1 MSLPERHLSGIGQ
14 CLDGHM
20 KITLPSRKIT
30 GLGTLALVISLLVS
44 LLVPSAQAATYSLPN
59 APTNVT
65 SYLGAKGVV
74 VRWTPGADVDPGVT
88 GYVVSAGA
96 GSCPIFV
103 PAKNNNVV
111 TMPVVTGQPAG
122 TPVVQAVNAY
132 GFSKPAASK
141 KSYTAAELA
150 TVSSSN
156 NKAVQVLQLS
166 DLHGAIEVGGSFG
179 APLLVSNWNADR
191 KANTATVAFTSGDN
205 IGAAPPISTEFEEIP
220 TIETLNAMK
229 LDAGAFGNHEHD
241 RNLAHVQKIIGAS
254 DFQWVV
260 SNYDEGSLSV
270 LKSGT
275 KQTKTFTIIER
286 GGLKIGVVGSNT
298 PETIE
303 QVFPGNLDYTDASGA
318 KKTITINPGV
328 TGINQAI
335 VDAKA
340 AGADIVIAL
349 LHQGWQENAD
359 GVAKGVLNTMA
370 AQVKG
375 AAAIYGGH
383 SHQTFASVIP
393 GSPRVAP
400 VVIGQ
405 TRNAGVEYTRT
416 QICMKFGKVVG
427 QSIEHVLKAA
437 SATINTGTLSTVTT
451 QDVAAAALV
460 KKYKDQLS
468 TKLDI
473 KIGQVSGVFPRG
485 GSPAVERSGET
496 PMGNFMADLMRS
508 KYKTDF
514 AIQNGGG
521 IRDTFPAKTYI
532 PAATGLVRT
541 GTGPLD
547 VTLGDAFTV
556 FPFGNQIA
564 TTVVTGANLWKALEN
579 GVGGNYPGDGRFPQ
593 ISGFKFTFD
602 ASKPIGSRIVEVTKL
617 DGTAI
622 AKDSKEYTLTTLDFV
637 VYGGDGYVNV
647 FSPAQAKVQ
656 GALLDVFVDAL
667 KADMAAGKVTQVPA
681 ADGRIKKVG

>member
-1 MSLPERHLSGIGQ
+1 MN
-14 CLDGHM
+14 
-20 KITLPSRKIT
+20 KTLTTRTIFSW
-30 GLGTLALVISLLVS
+30 GSLALATSLLVS

-74 VRWTPGADVDPGVT
+74 VKWTAGASVEPGVT
-88 GYVVSAGA
+88 GHVVSAGA

-103 PAKNNNVV
+103 PIGNNSVV
-111 TMPVVTGQPAG
+111 TMPVVVGQPAG

-132 GFSKPAASK
+132 GFSKPTASN
-141 KSYTAAELA
+141 KSYTAAQLA
-150 TVSSSN
+150 TVASPG

-166 DLHGAIEVGGSFG
+166 DLHGAIDGTSFG
-179 APLLVSNWNADR
+179 AALLTSNWAADR
-191 KANTATVAFTSGDN
+191 AANKATIAVSSGDN
-205 IGAAPPISTEFEEIP
+205 IGAAPPISTEFEELP
-220 TIETLNAMK
+220 TIEALNLAG
-229 LDAGAFGNHEHD
+229 LDVSTMGNHEHD
-241 RNLAHVQKIIGAS
+241 RNIDHLNKMIGAS
-254 DFQWVV
+254 EFQWVV
-260 SNYDEGSLSV
+260 SNYSEGALDA
-270 LKSGT
+270 LKSGS
-275 KQTKTFTIIER
+275 KQAKNYTIIDR
-286 GGLKIGVVGSNT
+286 GGVKIGVVGSNT

-303 QVFPGNLDYTDASGA
+303 QVFPGNLDYKDASGA

-328 TGINQAI
+328 VGVNAAI
-335 VDAKA
+335 AEAKA
-340 AGADIVIAL
+340 AGADLVIAV
-349 LHQGWQENAD
+349 LHQGWLENAD
-359 GVAKGVLNTMA
+359 GVAKGLFNSLA
-370 AQVKG
+370 SQIKG

-383 SHQTFASVIP
+383 SHQTYASVLP
-393 GSPRVAP
+393 GTVRTAP
-400 VVIGQ
+400 TVLGQ
-405 TRNAGVEYTRT
+405 VRNAGVEYTRT
-416 QICMKFGKVVG
+416 QICMRGGKVVG
-427 QSIEHVLKAA
+427 QSIQHVLRAA
-437 SATINTGTLSTVTT
+437 SASINTSVAATSSTA
-451 QDVAAAALV
+451 DVATAAMV

-468 TKLDI
+468 AKLDV

-496 PMGNFMADLMRS
+496 PMGNYIADLMRA

-521 IRDTFPAKTYI
+521 IRDTFPAKNYV
-532 PAATGLVRT
+532 PAVTGLVRT

-593 ISGFKFTFD
+593 ISGFKFSFD
-602 ASKPIGSRIVEVTKL
+602 ASKPVGSRIVSVTKL
-617 DGTAI
+617 DGTEI
-622 AKDSKEYTLTTLDFV
+622 AKDNKEYTLTTLDFV
-637 VYGGDGYVNV
+637 IYGGDGYVNV
-647 FSPAQAKVQ
+647 FSPAQAKVK
-656 GALLDVFVDAL
+656 GALLDLFVDAL

>member
-1 MSLPERHLSGIGQ
+1 MNRTPL
-14 CLDGHM
+14 
-20 KITLPSRKIT
+20 SRKIRS
-30 GLGTLALVISLLVS
+30 LGTIALATSLLVS
-44 LLVPSAQAATYSLPN
+44 LLVPTAQANTFSLPN
-59 APTNVT
+59 APTSVT
-65 SYLGAKGVV
+65 SYIGASGVV
-74 VRWTPGADVDPGVT
+74 VRWIPGADVNPGIT

-103 PAKNNNVV
+103 PARNNNVV
-111 TMPVVTGQPAG
+111 TMPVVIGQPAG
-122 TPVVQAVNAY
+122 TPVVRAVNAY
-132 GFSKPAASK
+132 GFSKPTASS
-141 KSYTAAELA
+141 KSYTAAQLA
-150 TVSSSN
+150 TVANPN

-166 DLHGAIEVGGSFG
+166 DLHGAIEVGNSFG
-179 APLLVSNWNADR
+179 APLLVSNWDADR
-191 KANTATVAFTSGDN
+191 KANVATVAFTSGDN
-205 IGAAPPISTEFEEIP
+205 IGAAPPISTEFEELP

-241 RNLAHVQKIIGAS
+241 RNLAHLQKVIGAS

-260 SNYDEGSLSV
+260 SNYNADSLDV

-275 KQTKTFTIIER
+275 KQAKTYTIIER
-286 GGLKIGVVGSNT
+286 GGVKIGVVGANT

-318 KKTITINPGV
+318 KKTITIDPGV
-328 TGINQAI
+328 TGVNQAI

-340 AGADIVIAL
+340 AGAEIVIAL
-349 LHQGWQENAD
+349 IHQGWQENSD
-359 GVAKGVLNTMA
+359 GGAKGVLNTMA
-370 AQVKG
+370 AQIKG

-383 SHQTFASVIP
+383 SHQTFATVIP
-393 GSPRVAP
+393 GTSRVAP

-405 TRNAGVEYTRT
+405 TRNSGVEYTRT
-416 QICMKFGKVVG
+416 QICMKYGKVVG
-427 QSIEHVLKAA
+427 QSIEHVLKSA
-437 SATINTGTLSTVTT
+437 STTINTGVVSTITT
-451 QDVAAAALV
+451 QDVAAAAMV
-460 KKYKDQLS
+460 KKYKDQL
-468 TKLDI
+468 TVRLDI

-485 GSPAVERSGET
+485 GTPAVERSGET
-496 PMGNFMADLMRS
+496 PMGNFIADLMRA

-521 IRDTFPAKTYI
+521 IRDTFPAKTYVPVN
-532 PAATGLVRT
+532 PALVRT

-547 VTLGDAFTV
+547 VTLGDALTV

-564 TTVVTGANLWKALEN
+564 TTTVTGENLWKALEN
-579 GVGGNYPGDGRFPQ
+579 GVGGNFPGDGRFPQ
-593 ISGFKFTFD
+593 VSGFKFSFD

-637 VYGGDGYVNV
+637 IYGGDGYVNV
-647 FSPAQAKVQ
+647 FSPARAKVQ

>member
-1 MSLPERHLSGIGQ
+1 
-14 CLDGHM
+14 M
-20 KITLPSRKIT
+20 KQTLISRKFT
-30 GLGTLALVISLLVS
+30 GFGALATAIALLVS
-44 LLVPSAQAATYSLPN
+44 LLIPTAQAATYSLPN

-65 SYLGAKGVV
+65 SYIGARGVV
-74 VRWTPGADVDPGVT
+74 VKWTPGANVEPGVT

-103 PAKNNNVV
+103 PARNSSVV
-111 TMPVVTGQPAG
+111 TMPVVDGQPGG

-132 GFSKPAASK
+132 GFSKPAASN
-141 KSYTAAELA
+141 KSYTAAQLA
-150 TVSSSN
+150 TVASSL
-156 NKAVQVLQLS
+156 NKAVQVLQIS

-179 APLLVSNWNADR
+179 AALLTSNWNADR
-191 KANTATVAFTSGDN
+191 AANKATIAVSSGDN
-205 IGAAPPISTEFEEIP
+205 IGAAPPISTEFEELP
-220 TIETLNAMK
+220 TIETLNAAK
-229 LDAGAFGNHEHD
+229 LDVSVFGNHEHD
-241 RNLAHVQKIIGAS
+241 RNIDHLNKMIGAS

-260 SNYDEGSLSV
+260 SNYSAGALDV
-270 LKSGT
+270 LKSGS
-275 KQTKTFTIIER
+275 KQAKNYTIVER
-286 GGLKIGVVGSNT
+286 GGVKIGVVGSNT

-303 QVFPGNLDYTDASGA
+303 QVFPGNLDYKDATGA
-318 KKTITINPGV
+318 KKTIVIAPGV
-328 TGINQAI
+328 EGINSAI
-335 VDAKA
+335 AEAKA
-340 AGADIVIAL
+340 AGADVVIAVI
-349 LHQGWQENAD
+349 HQGWLENAD
-359 GVAKGVLNTMA
+359 GVSKGLFNELA
-370 AQVKG
+370 AQIKG

-393 GSPRVAP
+393 GSLRVAP
-400 VVIGQ
+400 TVLGQ
-405 TRNAGVEYTRT
+405 VRNAGVEYTRT
-416 QICMKFGKVVG
+416 QICMKSGKVVG
-427 QSIEHVLKAA
+427 QSIQHVLKAA
-437 SATINTGTLSTVTT
+437 AATINTGIVSTVTT
-451 QDVAAAALV
+451 QDAAAAAMV

-468 TKLDI
+468 AKLDV
-473 KIGQVSGVFPRG
+473 KIGKVSGVFPRG

-496 PMGNFMADLMRS
+496 PMGNYIADLMRA

-541 GTGPLD
+541 GAGPLD

-593 ISGFKFTFD
+593 ISGFKFSFD
-602 ASKPIGSRIVEVTKL
+602 ASKPIGSRITEVTKL

-647 FSPAQAKVQ
+647 FSPARAKVQ

>member
-1 MSLPERHLSGIGQ
+1 MN
-14 CLDGHM
+14 
-20 KITLPSRKIT
+20 KTLNSRKIFSW
-30 GLGTLALVISLLVS
+30 GSLALATSLLVS
-44 LLVPSAQAATYSLPN
+44 LVVPTAQANTYSSPN

-65 SYLGAKGVV
+65 SYLGARGVV
-74 VRWTPGADVDPGVT
+74 VKWTPGASVAPGVI
-88 GYVVSAGA
+88 GHVVSAGA

-103 PAKNNNVV
+103 PIGNNSVV
-111 TMPVVTGQPAG
+111 TMPVVVGQPAG

-132 GFSKPAASK
+132 GFSKPAASN
-141 KSYTAAELA
+141 KSYTADQLA
-150 TVSSSN
+150 TVASSN

-166 DLHGAIEVGGSFG
+166 DLHGAIEGTSFG
-179 APLLVSNWNADR
+179 AALLTSNWAADR
-191 KANTATVAFTSGDN
+191 KANAATVAISAGDN
-205 IGAAPPISTEFEEIP
+205 IGAAPPISTEFEELP
-220 TIETLNAMK
+220 TIEALNLAG
-229 LDAGAFGNHEHD
+229 LDVSIFGNHEHD
-241 RNLAHVQKIIGAS
+241 RNIDHLNKMIGAS

-260 SNYDEGSLSV
+260 SNYSEGALDA

-275 KQTKTFTIIER
+275 KQAKNYTIINR
-286 GGLKIGVVGSNT
+286 GGVKIGVVGSNT

-303 QVFPGNLDYTDASGA
+303 QVFPGNLDYKDASGA
-318 KKTITINPGV
+318 TKTITINPGV
-328 TGINQAI
+328 AGVNAAI
-335 VDAKA
+335 VEAKA
-340 AGADIVIAL
+340 AGADIVIAA
-349 LHQGWQENAD
+349 LHQGWLENAD
-359 GVAKGVLNTMA
+359 GTAKGLFNTLA
-370 AQVKG
+370 SQIKG

-383 SHQTFASVIP
+383 SHQTYASVLP
-393 GSPRVAP
+393 GTVRTAP
-400 VVIGQ
+400 TVLGQ
-405 TRNAGVEYTRT
+405 VRNAGVEYTRT
-416 QICMKFGKVVG
+416 QICMRSGKVVG
-427 QSIEHVLKAA
+427 QSIQHVLRAA
-437 SATINTGTLSTVTT
+437 SASINTSVAATT
-451 QDVAAAALV
+451 TTADVATAAMV

-468 TKLDI
+468 AKLDV

-496 PMGNFMADLMRS
+496 RMGNYIADVMRA

-521 IRDTFPAKTYI
+521 IRDTFPARTYV

-564 TTVVTGANLWKALEN
+564 TTVITGANLWKALEN

-593 ISGFKFTFD
+593 ISGFKFSFD

-622 AKDSKEYTLTTLDFV
+622 AKDSKEYTLTTLDFLI
-637 VYGGDGYVNV
+637 YGGDGYVNV
-647 FSPAQAKVQ
+647 FSPSKAKVQ
-656 GALLDVFVDAL
+656 GALLDVFVEAL
-667 KADMAAGKVTQVPA
+667 RADMAAKKVTQVPA

>member
-1 MSLPERHLSGIGQ
+1 MN
-14 CLDGHM
+14 
-20 KITLPSRKIT
+20 KTLTSRKIFSW
-30 GLGTLALVISLLVS
+30 GTIALATSLLVS
-44 LLVPSAQAATYSLPN
+44 LLVPTAQANTYSLPN

-65 SYLGAKGVV
+65 SYIGAKGIVV
-74 VRWTPGADVDPGVT
+74 KWTPGADVEPGIS

-103 PAKNNNVV
+103 PAKNKNVV
-111 TMPVVTGQPAG
+111 TMPVVVGQPAG

-132 GFSKPAASK
+132 GFSKPAASN
-141 KSYTAAELA
+141 KSYTAAQLA
-150 TVSSSN
+150 TVGSSV

-166 DLHGAIEVGGSFG
+166 DLHGAIEVGTSFG
-179 APLLVSNWNADR
+179 AALLASNWDADR
-191 KANTATVAFTSGDN
+191 TANAATIAVSSGDN
-205 IGAAPPISTEFEEIP
+205 IGAAPPISTEFEELP
-220 TIETLNAMK
+220 TIETLNAIK
-229 LDAGAFGNHEHD
+229 LDVSTMGNHEHD
-241 RNLAHVQKIIGAS
+241 RNIDHLNKMIGAS

-260 SNYDEGSLSV
+260 SNYNEGALDV

-275 KQTKTFTIIER
+275 KQAKNYTIIDR
-286 GGLKIGVVGSNT
+286 GGVKIGVVGSNT

-303 QVFPGNLDYTDASGA
+303 QVFPGNLDYKDASGA

-328 TGINQAI
+328 AGVNAAI
-335 VDAKA
+335 AEAKA
-340 AGADIVIAL
+340 AGADIVIAV
-349 LHQGWQENAD
+349 LHQGWLENAD
-359 GVAKGVLNTMA
+359 GVAKGQLNSLA
-370 AQVKG
+370 SQIKG
-375 AAAIYGGH
+375 AVAIYGGH
-383 SHQTFASVIP
+383 SHQTYASVIP

-400 VVIGQ
+400 TVLGQ
-405 TRNAGVEYTRT
+405 VRNAGVEYTRT
-416 QICMKFGKVVG
+416 QICIRSGKVVG
-427 QSIEHVLKAA
+427 QSIQHVLKAA
-437 SATINTGTLSTVTT
+437 SATINTGVVSTVTT
-451 QDVAAAALV
+451 QDAAAAAMV

-468 TKLDI
+468 AKLDV
-473 KIGQVSGVFPRG
+473 KIGQVSGTFPRG
-485 GSPAVERSGET
+485 GTPAVERSGET
-496 PMGNFMADLMRS
+496 PMGNYIADLMRA

-521 IRDTFPAKTYI
+521 IRDTFPAKTYV
-532 PAATGLVRT
+532 PANTALVRT
-541 GTGPLD
+541 GTGALD

-593 ISGFKFTFD
+593 VSGLKYSFD

-622 AKDSKEYTLTTLDFV
+622 AKDSKEYTLTTLDFLI
-637 VYGGDGYVNV
+637 YGGDGYLNV
-647 FSPAQAKVQ
+647 FSPASAKVQ

>member
-1 MSLPERHLSGIGQ
+1 MN
-14 CLDGHM
+14 
-20 KITLPSRKIT
+20 KTLFSRKIFS
-30 GLGTLALVISLLVS
+30 LGSLALATSLLVS
-44 LLVPSAQAATYSLPN
+44 LLVPSAQANTYSLPN

-65 SYLGAKGVV
+65 SYIGAKGVV
-74 VRWTPGADVDPGVT
+74 VKWTPGADVAPGVI
-88 GYVVSAGA
+88 GHVVSAGA

-103 PAKNNNVV
+103 PIRNNSLV
-111 TMPVVTGQPAG
+111 TMPVVIGQPAG

-132 GFSKPAASK
+132 GFSKPTASS
-141 KSYTAAELA
+141 KSYTAAQLA
-150 TVSSSN
+150 TVANSN

-179 APLLVSNWNADR
+179 AALLTSNWAADR
-191 KANTATVAFTSGDN
+191 AANAATIAVSSGDN
-205 IGAAPPISTEFEEIP
+205 IGAAPPISTEFEELP
-220 TIETLNAMK
+220 TIETLNAAK
-229 LDAGAFGNHEHD
+229 LDVSVFGNHEHD
-241 RNLAHVQKIIGAS
+241 RNIDHLNKMIGAS

-260 SNYDEGSLSV
+260 SNYNEGALDV
-270 LKSGT
+270 LKSGS
-275 KQTKTFTIIER
+275 KQAKNYTIVER
-286 GGLKIGVVGSNT
+286 GGIKIGVVGSNT

-303 QVFPGNLDYTDASGA
+303 QVFPGNLDYKDASGA
-318 KKTITINPGV
+318 KKTIVINPGV
-328 TGINQAI
+328 AGINSAI
-335 VDAKA
+335 AEAKA
-340 AGADIVIAL
+340 AGADVVIAVI
-349 LHQGWQENAD
+349 HQGWLENAD
-359 GVAKGVLNTMA
+359 GVAKGLFNSLA
-370 AQVKG
+370 SQIKG

-393 GSPRVAP
+393 GSSRVAP
-400 VVIGQ
+400 TVLGQ
-405 TRNAGVEYTRT
+405 VRNAGVEYTRT
-416 QICMKFGKVVG
+416 QICRRGGKVVG
-427 QSIEHVLKAA
+427 QSIQHVLKAA
-437 SATINTGTLSTVTT
+437 APTINTGVVSTVTT
-451 QDVAAAALV
+451 QDVTAAAMV

-468 TKLDI
+468 AKLDV

-496 PMGNFMADLMRS
+496 PMGNYIADLMRA

-532 PAATGLVRT
+532 PADTALVRT

-579 GVGGNYPGDGRFPQ
+579 GVGGNFPGDGRFPQ
-593 ISGFKFTFD
+593 VSGLKYSFD

-622 AKDSKEYTLTTLDFV
+622 AKDSKEYTLTTLDFLI
-637 VYGGDGYVNV
+637 YGGDGYLNV
-647 FSPAQAKVQ
+647 FSPSQAKVQ

-667 KADMAAGKVTQVPA
+667 KADLAAKKVTQVPA

>member
-1 MSLPERHLSGIGQ
+1 
-14 CLDGHM
+14 M
-20 KITLPSRKIT
+20 KQTLISRKFT
-30 GLGTLALVISLLVS
+30 GFGALATAIALLVS
-44 LLVPSAQAATYSLPN
+44 LLIPTAQAATYSLPN

-65 SYLGAKGVV
+65 SYIGARGVV
-74 VRWTPGADVDPGVT
+74 VKWTPGADVEPGVT

-103 PAKNNNVV
+103 PARNNSVV
-111 TMPVVTGQPAG
+111 TMPVVDGQPGG

-132 GFSKPAASK
+132 GFSKPAASN
-141 KSYTAAELA
+141 KSYTAAQLA
-150 TVSSSN
+150 TVASTL

-166 DLHGAIEVGGSFG
+166 DLHGAIEVGTSFG
-179 APLLVSNWNADR
+179 APLLASNWAADR
-191 KANTATVAFTSGDN
+191 AANKATIAVSSGDN
-205 IGAAPPISTEFEEIP
+205 IGAAPPISTEFEELP
-220 TIETLNAMK
+220 TIESLNAIK
-229 LDAGAFGNHEHD
+229 LDVSTMGNHEHD
-241 RNLAHVQKIIGAS
+241 RNIDHLNKMIGAS

-260 SNYDEGSLSV
+260 SNYSEGALDV

-275 KQTKTFTIIER
+275 KQAKNYTIVER
-286 GGLKIGVVGSNT
+286 GGVKIGVVGSNT

-303 QVFPGNLDYTDASGA
+303 QVFPGNLDYKDASGA
-318 KKTITINPGV
+318 KKTIVINPGV
-328 TGINQAI
+328 AGMNKAI
-335 VDAKA
+335 ADAKA
-340 AGADIVIAL
+340 AGADVVIAVI
-349 LHQGWQENAD
+349 HQGWLENAD
-359 GVAKGVLNTMA
+359 GVAKGLFNSLA
-370 AQVKG
+370 SQIKG

-383 SHQTFASVIP
+383 SHQTYASVIP
-393 GSPRVAP
+393 GNTRVAP
-400 VVIGQ
+400 TVLGQ
-405 TRNAGVEYTRT
+405 VRNAGVEYTRT
-416 QICMKFGKVVG
+416 QICMKSGKVVG
-427 QSIEHVLKAA
+427 QSIQHVLKAA
-437 SATINTGTLSTVTT
+437 AATINTGVVSTVTT

-468 TKLDI
+468 AKLDV
-473 KIGQVSGVFPRG
+473 KIGKVSGVFPRG

-496 PMGNFMADLMRS
+496 PMGNYIADLMRA

-521 IRDTFPAKTYI
+521 IRDTFPAKTYV
-532 PAATGLVRT
+532 PANTALVRT
-541 GTGPLD
+541 GAGPLD

-593 ISGFKFTFD
+593 ISGFKFSFD

-637 VYGGDGYVNV
+637 IYGGDGYVNV
-647 FSPAQAKVQ
+647 FTPAQAKVQ

>member
-1 MSLPERHLSGIGQ
+1 
-14 CLDGHM
+14 M
-20 KITLPSRKIT
+20 KQTLISRKFT
-30 GLGTLALVISLLVS
+30 GFGALATAIALLVS
-44 LLVPSAQAATYSLPN
+44 LLIPTAQANTYSLPN

-65 SYLGAKGVV
+65 SYIGARGVV
-74 VRWTPGADVDPGVT
+74 VKWTPGADVAPGVT

-103 PAKNNNVV
+103 PAKNNSVV
-111 TMPVVTGQPAG
+111 TMPIVEGQPGG

-132 GFSKPAASK
+132 GFSKPAASN
-141 KSYTAAELA
+141 KSYTAAQLA
-150 TVSSSN
+150 TVASTA

-179 APLLVSNWNADR
+179 AALLTSNWAADR
-191 KANTATVAFTSGDN
+191 TANKATIAVSSGDN
-205 IGAAPPISTEFEEIP
+205 IGAAPPISTEFEELP
-220 TIETLNAMK
+220 TIESLNAAK
-229 LDAGAFGNHEHD
+229 LDVSVFGNHEHD
-241 RNLAHVQKIIGAS
+241 RNIDHLNKMIGAS

-260 SNYDEGSLSV
+260 SNYSAGALDV
-270 LKSGT
+270 LKSGS
-275 KQTKTFTIIER
+275 KQAKNYTIIER
-286 GGLKIGVVGSNT
+286 GGVKIGVVGSNT

-303 QVFPGNLDYTDASGA
+303 QVFPGNLDYKDASGA
-318 KKTITINPGV
+318 KKTIVIAPGV
-328 TGINQAI
+328 AGINSAI
-335 VDAKA
+335 AEAKA
-340 AGADIVIAL
+340 AGADVVIAVI
-349 LHQGWQENAD
+349 HQGWLENAD
-359 GVAKGVLNTMA
+359 GVSKGLFNELA
-370 AQVKG
+370 AQIKG

-383 SHQTFASVIP
+383 SHQTYASVIP
-393 GSPRVAP
+393 GSSRVAP
-400 VVIGQ
+400 TVLGQ
-405 TRNAGVEYTRT
+405 VRNAGVEYTRT
-416 QICMKFGKVVG
+416 QICMKSGKVVG
-427 QSIEHVLKAA
+427 QSIQHVLKAA
-437 SATINTGTLSTVTT
+437 APTINTGIVSTVTT
-451 QDVAAAALV
+451 QDVAAAAMV

-468 TKLDI
+468 AKLDV
-473 KIGQVSGVFPRG
+473 KVGKVSGVFPRG

-496 PMGNFMADLMRS
+496 PMGNYIADLMRA

-521 IRDTFPAKTYI
+521 IRDTFPAKTYV

-541 GTGPLD
+541 GAGPLD

-593 ISGFKFTFD
+593 ISGFKFSFD

-622 AKDSKEYTLTTLDFV
+622 AKDAKEYTLTTLDFV

-647 FSPAQAKVQ
+647 FTPAKAKVQ

-667 KADMAAGKVTQVPA
+667 KADMAAGKVTQVPVV
-681 ADGRIKKVG
+681 DGRIKKVG

>member
-1 MSLPERHLSGIGQ
+1 MNKTLSA
-14 CLDGHM
+14 
-20 KITLPSRKIT
+20 RKIFSV
-30 GLGTLALVISLLVS
+30 GSLALATSLLVS
-44 LLVPSAQAATYSLPN
+44 LLVPSAQANTYSLPN

-74 VRWTPGADVDPGVT
+74 VRWVAGAEVAPGVI
-88 GYVVSAGA
+88 GHVVSAGA

-103 PAKNNNVV
+103 PIRNNSVV
-111 TMPVVTGQPAG
+111 TMPVVEGQPAG

-132 GFSKPAASK
+132 GFSKPTASS
-141 KSYTAAELA
+141 KSYTAAQLA
-150 TVSSSN
+150 TVANSA

-179 APLLVSNWNADR
+179 AALLTSNWDADR
-191 KANTATVAFTSGDN
+191 KANAATVAFTSGDN
-205 IGAAPPISTEFEEIP
+205 IGAAPPISTEFEELP

-241 RNLAHVQKIIGAS
+241 RNLAHLQKVIGAS

-260 SNYDEGSLSV
+260 SNYNPDSLDV

-275 KQTKTFTIIER
+275 KQAKSFTIIER
-286 GGLKIGVVGSNT
+286 AGVKIGVVGANT
-298 PETIE
+298 SETIE

-318 KKTITINPGV
+318 KKTITIDPGV

-340 AGADIVIAL
+340 AGADLVIAL
-349 LHQGWQENAD
+349 VHQGWLENAD
-359 GVAKGVLNTMA
+359 GVSKGVLNTMA
-370 AQVKG
+370 GQIKG

-383 SHQTFASVIP
+383 SHQSFASVIP

-405 TRNAGVEYTRT
+405 TRNSGVEYTRT
-416 QICMKFGKVVG
+416 QICMKYGKVVG
-427 QSIEHVLKAA
+427 QSIQHVLKAA
-437 SATINTGTLSTVTT
+437 SATMTTGIVSTVTT
-451 QDVAAAALV
+451 QDVAAAAMV

-468 TKLDI
+468 AKLDV

-496 PMGNFMADLMRS
+496 PMGNYIADLMRA

-521 IRDTFPAKTYI
+521 IRDTFPAKTYT

-564 TTVVTGANLWKALEN
+564 TSVVTGANLWKALEN
-579 GVGGNYPGDGRFPQ
+579 GVGGNFPGDGRFAQ
-593 ISGFKFTFD
+593 VSGLKYSFD
-602 ASKPIGSRIVEVTKL
+602 SSKPLGSRIVSVTKL
-617 DGTAI
+617 DGTEI
-622 AKDSKEYTLTTLDFV
+622 AKDSKEYTLTTLDFLI
-637 VYGGDGYVNV
+637 YGGDGYLNV
-647 FSPAQAKVQ
+647 FTPSQAKVQ

>member
-1 MSLPERHLSGIGQ
+1 MNKTLSN
-14 CLDGHM
+14 
-20 KITLPSRKIT
+20 RKIFS
-30 GLGTLALVISLLVS
+30 LGTIALATSLLVS
-44 LLVPSAQAATYSLPN
+44 LVVPTAQAVTYSLPN

-65 SYLGAKGVV
+65 SYIGAKGVV
-74 VRWTPGADVDPGVT
+74 VRWTPGADVEPGIT

-103 PAKNNNVV
+103 PAKAHNVV
-111 TMPVVTGQPAG
+111 TMPVVVGQPAG
-122 TPVVQAVNAY
+122 RPVVQAVNAY
-132 GFSKPAASK
+132 GFSKPAASN

-150 TVSSSN
+150 VVSSSN

-166 DLHGAIEVGGSFG
+166 DLHGAIEVGTSFG
-179 APLLVSNWNADR
+179 APLLVSNFDADR
-191 KANTATVAFTSGDN
+191 KANAATVAFTSGDN
-205 IGAAPPISTEFEEIP
+205 IGAAPPISTEFEELP

-241 RNLAHVQKIIGAS
+241 RNLAHLQKVIGAS

-260 SNYDEGSLSV
+260 SNYNTDSLAA

-275 KQTKTFTIIER
+275 KQAKTYTIIER
-286 GGLKIGVVGSNT
+286 AGLKIGVVGANT

-328 TGINQAI
+328 TGINAAI

-349 LHQGWQENAD
+349 IHQGWQENAD

-370 AQVKG
+370 AQIKG

-400 VVIGQ
+400 VVLGQ

-416 QICMKFGKVVG
+416 QICMKYGKVVG

-437 SATINTGTLSTVTT
+437 APTINTGVVSTVTT

-460 KKYKDQLS
+460 KKYKDQLTS
-468 TKLDI
+468 KLDV

-485 GSPAVERSGET
+485 GTPAVERSGET
-496 PMGNFMADLMRS
+496 PMGNYIADLMRA

-521 IRDTFPAKTYI
+521 IRDTFPARTYI
-532 PAATGLVRT
+532 PANTALVRT

-547 VTLGDAFTV
+547 VTLGDALTV
-556 FPFGNQIA
+556 YPFGNQIA
-564 TTVVTGANLWKALEN
+564 TTVVTGENLWKALEN
-579 GVGGNYPGDGRFPQ
+579 GVGGNFPGDGRFPQ
-593 ISGFKFTFD
+593 VSGLKYSFD
-602 ASKPIGSRIVEVTKL
+602 SSKPIGSRIVEVTKL

-622 AKDSKEYTLTTLDFV
+622 AKDSKEYTLTTLDFLI
-637 VYGGDGYVNV
+637 YGGDGYLNV
-647 FSPAQAKVQ
+647 FSPSQAKVK

>member
-1 MSLPERHLSGIGQ
+1 MNKPL
-14 CLDGHM
+14 
-20 KITLPSRKIT
+20 TSRTIFSW
-30 GLGTLALVISLLVS
+30 GSLALATSLLVS

-59 APTNVT
+59 APTSVT

-74 VRWTPGADVDPGVT
+74 VRWVAGAEVEPGVI
-88 GYVVSAGA
+88 GHVVSAGA

-103 PAKNNNVV
+103 PIRNNSVV
-111 TMPVVTGQPAG
+111 TMPVVEGQPAG

-132 GFSKPAASK
+132 GFSKPTASN
-141 KSYTAAELA
+141 KSYTAAQLA
-150 TVSSSN
+150 TVSSSQ

-166 DLHGAIEVGGSFG
+166 DLHGAIEVGTSFG
-179 APLLVSNWNADR
+179 AALLASNWAADR
-191 KANTATVAFTSGDN
+191 AANKATIAISSGDN
-205 IGAAPPISTEFEEIP
+205 IGAAPPISTEFEELP
-220 TIETLNAMK
+220 TIEALNLAK
-229 LDAGAFGNHEHD
+229 LDVSTFGNHEHD
-241 RNLAHVQKIIGAS
+241 RATDHLVKVIGAS

-260 SNYDEGSLSV
+260 SNYSEGSLDA

-275 KQTKTFTIIER
+275 KQAKNYTIIDR
-286 GGLKIGVVGSNT
+286 GGIKIGVVGSNT

-303 QVFPGNLDYTDASGA
+303 QVFPGNLDYKDASGA

-328 TGINQAI
+328 AGINAAI
-335 VDAKA
+335 AEAKA
-340 AGADIVIAL
+340 AGADIVIAA
-349 LHQGWQENAD
+349 LHQGWLENAD
-359 GVAKGVLNTMA
+359 GVAKGLFNSLA
-370 AQVKG
+370 SQIKG

-383 SHQTFASVIP
+383 SHQTFASIIP
-393 GSPRVAP
+393 GNTRVAP
-400 VVIGQ
+400 TVLGQ

-416 QICMKFGKVVG
+416 QICIRSGKVVG
-427 QSIEHVLKAA
+427 QSIQHVLKAA
-437 SATINTGTLSTVTT
+437 APTINTGVVSTVTT
-451 QDVAAAALV
+451 QDAASAAMV

-468 TKLDI
+468 AKLDV

-496 PMGNFMADLMRS
+496 PMGNYIADLMRA

-532 PAATGLVRT
+532 PANTALVRT
-541 GTGPLD
+541 GSGPLD

-593 ISGFKFTFD
+593 ISGFKFSFD

-617 DGTAI
+617 DGTPI

-637 VYGGDGYVNV
+637 IYGGDGYVNV
-647 FSPAQAKVQ
+647 FSPAQAKVK
-656 GALLDVFVDAL
+656 GALLDLFVDAL

>member
-1 MSLPERHLSGIGQ
+1 MNKPL
-14 CLDGHM
+14 
-20 KITLPSRKIT
+20 TSRTIFSW
-30 GLGTLALVISLLVS
+30 GSLALATSLLVS

-59 APTNVT
+59 APTSVT

-74 VRWTPGADVDPGVT
+74 VRWVAGAEVEPGVI
-88 GYVVSAGA
+88 GHVVSAGA

-103 PAKNNNVV
+103 PIRNNSVV
-111 TMPVVTGQPAG
+111 TMPVVEGQPAG

-132 GFSKPAASK
+132 GFSKPTASN
-141 KSYTAAELA
+141 KSYTAAQLA
-150 TVSSSN
+150 TVSSSQ

-166 DLHGAIEVGGSFG
+166 DLHGAIEVGTSFG
-179 APLLVSNWNADR
+179 APLLASNWAADR
-191 KANTATVAFTSGDN
+191 AANKATIAISSGDN
-205 IGAAPPISTEFEEIP
+205 IGAAPPISTEFEELP
-220 TIETLNAMK
+220 TIEALNLAK
-229 LDAGAFGNHEHD
+229 LDVSTFGNHEHD
-241 RNLAHVQKIIGAS
+241 RATDHLVKVIGAS

-260 SNYDEGSLSV
+260 SNYSEGSLDA

-275 KQTKTFTIIER
+275 KQAKNYTIIDR
-286 GGLKIGVVGSNT
+286 GGIKIGVVGSNT

-303 QVFPGNLDYTDASGA
+303 QVFPGNLDYKNASGA

-328 TGINQAI
+328 AGINAAI
-335 VDAKA
+335 VEAKA
-340 AGADIVIAL
+340 AGADIVIAA
-349 LHQGWQENAD
+349 LHQGWLENAD
-359 GVAKGVLNTMA
+359 GVAKGLFNSLA
-370 AQVKG
+370 SQIKG

-383 SHQTFASVIP
+383 SHQTFASIIP
-393 GSPRVAP
+393 GNTRVAP
-400 VVIGQ
+400 TVLGQ

-416 QICMKFGKVVG
+416 QICIRSGKVVG
-427 QSIEHVLKAA
+427 QSIQHVLKAA
-437 SATINTGTLSTVTT
+437 APTINTGVVSTVTT
-451 QDVAAAALV
+451 QDAASAAMV

-468 TKLDI
+468 AKLDV

-496 PMGNFMADLMRS
+496 PMGNYIADLMRA

-532 PAATGLVRT
+532 PANTALVRT
-541 GTGPLD
+541 GSGPLD

-593 ISGFKFTFD
+593 ISGFKFSFD

-617 DGTAI
+617 DGTPI

-637 VYGGDGYVNV
+637 IYGGDGYVNV
-647 FSPAQAKVQ
+647 FSPAQAKVK
-656 GALLDVFVDAL
+656 GALLDLFVDAL